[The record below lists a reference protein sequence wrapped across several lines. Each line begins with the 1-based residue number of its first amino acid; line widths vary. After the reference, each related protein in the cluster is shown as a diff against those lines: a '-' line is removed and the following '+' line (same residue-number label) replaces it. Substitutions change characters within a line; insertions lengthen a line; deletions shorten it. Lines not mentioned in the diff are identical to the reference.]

1 MNLKLQKQFQLQI
14 NARCASVNVSYD
26 DVMELID
33 KMVSDQVQ
41 LTVHQVLSSCF
52 QIKGDSQK
60 LEEQLML
67 ADVQNQIMVAKQ
79 PGLQEQLDL
88 DEKYERAKKEMC
100 AEATTKL
107 NNVIDIVNS
116 IRELE
121 QKV

>member
-1 MNLKLQKQFQLQI
+1 M
-14 NARCASVNVSYD
+14 Y
-26 DVMELID
+26 
-33 KMVSDQVQ
+33 
-41 LTVHQVLSSCF
+41 QVLSSCF

-100 AEATTKL
+100 AEATAKL
-107 NNVIDIVNS
+107 NNVINIVNT

-121 QKV
+121 QKAQR